1 MAYIDFYTS
10 INSSLQVGDMLYY
23 TSVTQA
29 INSNASTPLHPKPS
43 ASGIAGEPSPA
54 GVVTSILGPQ
64 GVVHYTPNAF
74 AQPVSGDFI
83 LFSKPI
89 QVNESSLKGYYADV
103 TLTNRSNK
111 RAELFAVSSET
122 VLSSK

>member
-1 MAYIDFYTS
+1 MSFINFYAS

-23 TSVTQA
+23 TSVAQT
-29 INSNASTPLHPKPS
+29 INSEYTSV
-43 ASGIAGEPSPA
+43 SGIAGEPSPA

-64 GVVHYTPNAF
+64 GVVHFTPNTF

-111 RAELFAVSSET
+111 RAELFAVSSEI

>member
-1 MAYIDFYTS
+1 MAHIDFDTT

-23 TSVTQA
+23 TSITQA
-29 INSNASTPLHPKPS
+29 INSEHTS
-43 ASGIAGEPSPA
+43 ASGIAGKPLIMGE
-54 GVVTSILGPQ
+54 VTSILAPEGK
-64 GVVHYTPNAF
+64 VYYTPNGTTTPF
-74 AQPVSGDFI
+74 NGDFI

-111 RAELFAVSSET
+111 RAELFAVSSEIA
-122 VLSSK
+122 LSSK

>member
-1 MAYIDFYTS
+1 MAYINFDAT

-23 TSVTQA
+23 TPVTQV
-29 INSNASTPLHPKPS
+29 INSSYTS
-43 ASGIAGEPSPA
+43 ASGIAGKPLPVGE
-54 GVVTSILGPQ
+54 VTNIYHPQ
-64 GVVHYTPNAF
+64 GAVHFTPSGTTT
-74 AQPVSGDFI
+74 PTTGDFI

-103 TLTNRSNK
+103 TFTNNSNK
-111 RAELFAVSSET
+111 RVELFAVSSDI